1 MLRSRCPTVARL
13 APRARTVLS
22 HSAPQRTAA
31 RRYTTRQAITSWSA
45 DEVQLR
51 DSVARFARE
60 VIAPKV
66 REMDE
71 KSELDPEVLK
81 ACFGQGLMGVE
92 VPTELGGAGM
102 NFTSAIIAVE
112 ELAKV
117 DPAVSVSTP
126 TMRSV
131 YQF

>member
-1 MLRSRCPTVARL
+1 MLRSRCPTINRP
-13 APRARTVLS
+13 APRARNVVS
-22 HSAPQRTAA
+22 HSAPQRAA

-102 NFTSAIIAVE
+102 SFTSAIIAVE

-117 DPAVSVSTP
+117 DPAVSVSTS
-126 TMRSV
+126 TMRSP
-131 YQF
+131 